1 MKRAARH
8 GKKEVAPS
16 GYDFERF
23 LHALFKRLGYRS
35 QLTSMSGD
43 YGADLVLVDPRT
55 RERIV
60 VQAKHYRGNLGLKP
74 VQEVVAARRHYGA
87 DACWV
92 VTNSR
97 FTEAAT
103 RLAADN
109 AVVLV
114 DGEQLAYLA
123 RKAHLDLDAFEN
135 GPRRKRR
142 ALLFALGCLVVL
154 GLLAVAGVV
163 NRTAMGS

>member
-1 MKRAARH
+1 MRPRATKQGSAL
-8 GKKEVAPS
+8 PS

-23 LHALFKRLGYRS
+23 LYTLFKRLGYRC
-35 QLTSMSGD
+35 QLTRASGD

-60 VQAKHYRGNLGLKP
+60 VQAKHYQSNLGLKP
-74 VQEVVAARRHYGA
+74 VQEVVAARQHYGA

-97 FTEAAT
+97 FTAAAQQ
-103 RLAADN
+103 LAADN

-123 RKAHLDLDAFEN
+123 RKAKLDLAAFER
-135 GPRRKRR
+135 GPRRSWRGR
-142 ALLFALGCLVVL
+142 LVALAVGLAIAALVVA
-154 GLLAVAGVV
+154 GAVNQA
-163 NRTAMGS
+163 AMTG